1 MKRRQDMVLELLDRH
16 GGVLHRLLGRL
27 TRCEH
32 ATSDLMQE
40 LFIKLS
46 NSKGTDR
53 ARNLYAYAWTTATN
67 LAFDWRRKQKVK
79 LYPLDDD
86 DRPDE
91 SGPTALGRMIRD
103 EQLELILDATSKLN
117 ELARNVV
124 VMRFIEQQSYD
135 QIALQLGKNPNYLR
149 ALCSRSL
156 VRLREILVECDDTD
170 SDRGISYG

>member
-1 MKRRQDMVLELLDRH
+1 MKRRQDKVLELLDVH
-16 GGVLHRLLGRL
+16 GGDLHRLLGRL

-46 NSKGTDR
+46 NSRGTDH
-53 ARNLYAYAWTTATN
+53 ARNLYAYAWTTAMN

-79 LYPLDDD
+79 LYPLSDD

-91 SGPTALGRMIRD
+91 SSPTALGRMIRD

-124 VMRFIEQQSYD
+124 VMRFIEQQSYE
-135 QIALQLGKNPNYLR
+135 QIALQLGKKANYLR

-156 VRLREILVECDDTD
+156 VRLREILAEYDDTD
-170 SDRGISYG
+170 SDRGTING